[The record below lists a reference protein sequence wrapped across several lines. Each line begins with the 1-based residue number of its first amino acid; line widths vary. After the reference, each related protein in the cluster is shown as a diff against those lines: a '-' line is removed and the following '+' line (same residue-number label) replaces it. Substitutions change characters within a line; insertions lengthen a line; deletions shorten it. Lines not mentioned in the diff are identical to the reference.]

1 MTSRF
6 IIETILNVEPTDEI
20 VSTPRSYSIPMS
32 PVIHIDFSVQW
43 ARGSNKYW
51 IDYTETDTDKYEV
64 LINID
69 HPFFMPFTKE
79 DGFQKVL
86 EKFALSFILAERQ
99 AKLGS
104 SKQGYIQSN
113 VIKNYMNRFLEK
125 LAEDK

>member
-1 MTSRF
+1 
-6 IIETILNVEPTDEI
+6 
-20 VSTPRSYSIPMS
+20 
-32 PVIHIDFSVQW
+32 
-43 ARGSNKYW
+43 
-51 IDYTETDTDKYEV
+51 
-64 LINID
+64 
-69 HPFFMPFTKE
+69 MPFTKE